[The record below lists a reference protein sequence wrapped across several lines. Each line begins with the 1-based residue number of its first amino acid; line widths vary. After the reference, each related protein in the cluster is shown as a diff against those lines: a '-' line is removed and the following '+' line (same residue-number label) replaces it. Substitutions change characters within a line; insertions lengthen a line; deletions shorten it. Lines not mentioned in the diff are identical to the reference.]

1 MEENTS
7 VNTPEPQ
14 ENIAENS
21 VKTAETKKKKTFF
34 GEVYDWIETF
44 CFALALMV
52 VLFIFVFRYV
62 TVDGNSMMNTLHDQD
77 KLIISNFNYTPQT
90 GDIVVI
96 YIEGQNKPYIK
107 RVIATEGQTVKIDF
121 EKWQVYVD
129 GELLE
134 EDYVRFDYQYDQNGN
149 IMLDEN
155 GKPIFR
161 SDMHYAAF
169 YNGEFT
175 VPEGQVYVMG
185 DNRNDS
191 TDSRVLGC
199 LDEHNII
206 GRVIVR
212 LAPEFGTVD

>member
-62 TVDGNSMMNTLHDQD
+62 TVDGTSMMNTLHDQD

-134 EDYVRFDYQYDQNGN
+134 EDYVLRREG
-149 IMLDEN
+149 
-155 GKPIFR
+155 
-161 SDMHYAAF
+161 DMHYAAF

>member
-1 MEENTS
+1 MDNNTMPAHDTEN
-7 VNTPEPQ
+7 
-14 ENIAENS
+14 A
-21 VKTAETKKKKTFF
+21 VKVKKKKTFF
-34 GEVYDWIETF
+34 GELYEWIETF
-44 CFALALMV
+44 CFAIALMV

-121 EKWQVYVD
+121 EKWQVFVD

-134 EDYVRFDYQYDQNGN
+134 EDYVLRREG
-149 IMLDEN
+149 
-155 GKPIFR
+155 
-161 SDMHYAAF
+161 DMHYAAF

-191 TDSRVLGC
+191 TDSRVIGC

>member
-14 ENIAENS
+14 ENIAENP

-34 GEVYDWIETF
+34 GEIYDWIETF

-134 EDYVRFDYQYDQNGN
+134 EDYVLRREG
-149 IMLDEN
+149 
-155 GKPIFR
+155 
-161 SDMHYAAF
+161 DMHYAAF

>member
-1 MEENTS
+1 MDNNTMPAHDTEN
-7 VNTPEPQ
+7 
-14 ENIAENS
+14 A
-21 VKTAETKKKKTFF
+21 VKVKKKKTFF
-34 GEVYDWIETF
+34 GEIYDWIETF
-44 CFALALMV
+44 CFAIALMV

-62 TVDGNSMMNTLHDQD
+62 TVDGNSMMNTLQDQD

-134 EDYVRFDYQYDQNGN
+134 EDYVLRREG
-149 IMLDEN
+149 
-155 GKPIFR
+155 
-161 SDMHYAAF
+161 DMHYAAF

>member
-1 MEENTS
+1 MDNNTMPAHDTEN
-7 VNTPEPQ
+7 
-14 ENIAENS
+14 A
-21 VKTAETKKKKTFF
+21 VKVKKKKTFF
-34 GEVYDWIETF
+34 GELYEWIETF
-44 CFALALMV
+44 CFAIALMV

-62 TVDGNSMMNTLHDQD
+62 TVDGNSMMNTLQDQD

-121 EKWQVYVD
+121 EKWQVFVD

-134 EDYVRFDYQYDQNGN
+134 EDYVLRREG
-149 IMLDEN
+149 
-155 GKPIFR
+155 
-161 SDMHYAAF
+161 DMHYAAF

>member
-14 ENIAENS
+14 ENITENP
-21 VKTAETKKKKTFF
+21 VKTAIPKKKKTFF
-34 GEVYDWIETF
+34 GEIYDWIETF

-62 TVDGNSMMNTLHDQD
+62 TVDGNSMMNTLQDQD

-121 EKWQVYVD
+121 EKWQVFVD

-134 EDYVRFDYQYDQNGN
+134 EDYVLRREG
-149 IMLDEN
+149 
-155 GKPIFR
+155 
-161 SDMHYAAF
+161 DMHYAAF

-212 LAPEFGTVD
+212 LAPNFGTVD

>member
-1 MEENTS
+1 MDNNTMPAHDTEN
-7 VNTPEPQ
+7 
-14 ENIAENS
+14 A
-21 VKTAETKKKKTFF
+21 VKVKKKKTFF
-34 GEVYDWIETF
+34 GELYEWIETF
-44 CFALALMV
+44 CFAIALMV

-62 TVDGNSMMNTLHDQD
+62 TVDGNSMMNTLHNQD

-121 EKWQVYVD
+121 EKWEVYVD

-134 EDYVRFDYQYDQNGN
+134 EDYVLRREG
-149 IMLDEN
+149 
-155 GKPIFR
+155 
-161 SDMHYAAF
+161 DMHYAAF
-169 YNGEFT
+169 DNGEFT

-206 GRVIVR
+206 GRVSVR

>member
-7 VNTPEPQ
+7 VNIPEEIESAP
-14 ENIAENS
+14 EAE
-21 VKTAETKKKKTFF
+21 AESAPKKKKKTFF
-34 GEVYDWIETF
+34 GELYDWIETF

-52 VLFIFVFRYV
+52 VLFIFLFRYV
-62 TVDGNSMMNTLHDQD
+62 TVDGNSMMNTLHNED

-107 RVIATEGQTVKIDF
+107 RVIATEGQTVRIDF
-121 EKWQVYVD
+121 EKWEVYVD

-134 EDYVRFDYQYDQNGN
+134 EDYVWRRDG
-149 IMLDEN
+149 
-155 GKPIFR
+155 
-161 SDMHYAAF
+161 DMHYAAF

-199 LDEHNII
+199 LDEHYII

-212 LAPEFGTVD
+212 LAPDFGTVD

>member
-14 ENIAENS
+14 ENIVENS

-134 EDYVRFDYQYDQNGN
+134 EDYVLRREG
-149 IMLDEN
+149 
-155 GKPIFR
+155 
-161 SDMHYAAF
+161 DMHYAAF

>member
-1 MEENTS
+1 MDNNTMPAHDTEN
-7 VNTPEPQ
+7 
-14 ENIAENS
+14 A
-21 VKTAETKKKKTFF
+21 VKVKKKKTFF
-34 GEVYDWIETF
+34 GELYEWIETF

-121 EKWQVYVD
+121 EKWQVFVD

-134 EDYVRFDYQYDQNGN
+134 EDYVLRREG
-149 IMLDEN
+149 
-155 GKPIFR
+155 
-161 SDMHYAAF
+161 DMHYAAF

>member
-14 ENIAENS
+14 ENITENP
-21 VKTAETKKKKTFF
+21 VKTAIPKKKKTFF
-34 GEVYDWIETF
+34 GEIYDWIETF

-62 TVDGNSMMNTLHDQD
+62 TVDGNSMMNTLQDQD

-134 EDYVRFDYQYDQNGN
+134 EDYVLRREG
-149 IMLDEN
+149 
-155 GKPIFR
+155 
-161 SDMHYAAF
+161 DMHYAAF

>member
-134 EDYVRFDYQYDQNGN
+134 EDYVLRREG
-149 IMLDEN
+149 
-155 GKPIFR
+155 
-161 SDMHYAAF
+161 DMHYAAF

>member
-1 MEENTS
+1 MDNNTMPAHDTEN
-7 VNTPEPQ
+7 
-14 ENIAENS
+14 A
-21 VKTAETKKKKTFF
+21 VKVKKKKTFF
-34 GEVYDWIETF
+34 GELYEWIETF

-62 TVDGNSMMNTLHDQD
+62 TVDGNSMMNTLQDQD

-121 EKWQVYVD
+121 EKWQVFVD

-134 EDYVRFDYQYDQNGN
+134 EDYVLRREG
-149 IMLDEN
+149 
-155 GKPIFR
+155 
-161 SDMHYAAF
+161 DMHYAAF

>member
-134 EDYVRFDYQYDQNGN
+134 EDYVLRREG
-149 IMLDEN
+149 
-155 GKPIFR
+155 
-161 SDMHYAAF
+161 DMHYAAF
-169 YNGEFT
+169 YDGEFT

>member
-1 MEENTS
+1 MDNNTMPAHDTEN
-7 VNTPEPQ
+7 
-14 ENIAENS
+14 A
-21 VKTAETKKKKTFF
+21 VKVKKKKTFF
-34 GEVYDWIETF
+34 GELYEWIETF
-44 CFALALMV
+44 CFAIALMV

-121 EKWQVYVD
+121 EKWEVYVD

-134 EDYVRFDYQYDQNGN
+134 EDYVLRREG
-149 IMLDEN
+149 
-155 GKPIFR
+155 
-161 SDMHYAAF
+161 DMHYAAF

>member
-1 MEENTS
+1 MDNNMMTAHNTEKK
-7 VNTPEPQ
+7 V
-14 ENIAENS
+14 
-21 VKTAETKKKKTFF
+21 KKKKTFF
-34 GEVYDWIETF
+34 GELYEWIETF

-96 YIEGQNKPYIK
+96 FIEGQNKPYIK

-129 GELLE
+129 GELLK
-134 EDYVRFDYQYDQNGN
+134 EDYVLRREG
-149 IMLDEN
+149 
-155 GKPIFR
+155 
-161 SDMHYAAF
+161 DMHYAAF

>member
-1 MEENTS
+1 MDGAYIMDENISVSLPDEEVTATENTAT
-7 VNTPEPQ
+7 VTP
-14 ENIAENS
+14 
-21 VKTAETKKKKTFF
+21 KKKKKTFF
-34 GEVYDWIETF
+34 GELYDWVETF

-52 VLFIFVFRYV
+52 VLFVFVFRYV
-62 TVDGNSMMNTLHDQD
+62 TVDGNSMLNTLHNED
-77 KLIISNFNYTPQT
+77 KLIISNLNYTPKT

-121 EKWQVYVD
+121 EKWEVYVD
-129 GELLE
+129 GVLLE
-134 EDYVRFDYQYDQNGN
+134 EDYVWRRDG
-149 IMLDEN
+149 
-155 GKPIFR
+155 
-161 SDMHYAAF
+161 DMHYAAF
-169 YNGEFT
+169 YDGEFT

-199 LDEHNII
+199 MDEHNII

-212 LAPEFGTVD
+212 LAPNFGTVD

>member
-1 MEENTS
+1 MDNNTMPAHDTEN
-7 VNTPEPQ
+7 
-14 ENIAENS
+14 A
-21 VKTAETKKKKTFF
+21 VKVKKKKTFF
-34 GEVYDWIETF
+34 GELYEWIETF
-44 CFALALMV
+44 CFAIALMV

-62 TVDGNSMMNTLHDQD
+62 TVDGNSMMNTLHNQD

-121 EKWQVYVD
+121 EKWEVYVD

-134 EDYVRFDYQYDQNGN
+134 EDYVLRREG
-149 IMLDEN
+149 
-155 GKPIFR
+155 
-161 SDMHYAAF
+161 DMHYAAF

>member
-14 ENIAENS
+14 ENITENP

-134 EDYVRFDYQYDQNGN
+134 EDYVLRREG
-149 IMLDEN
+149 
-155 GKPIFR
+155 
-161 SDMHYAAF
+161 DMHYAAF

>member
-134 EDYVRFDYQYDQNGN
+134 EDYVLRREG
-149 IMLDEN
+149 
-155 GKPIFR
+155 
-161 SDMHYAAF
+161 DMHYAAF

-212 LAPEFGTVD
+212 LAAEFGTVD

>member
-1 MEENTS
+1 MDNNTMPAHDTEN
-7 VNTPEPQ
+7 
-14 ENIAENS
+14 A
-21 VKTAETKKKKTFF
+21 VKVKKKKTFF
-34 GEVYDWIETF
+34 GELYEWIETF
-44 CFALALMV
+44 CFAIALMV

-121 EKWQVYVD
+121 EKWQVFVD

-134 EDYVRFDYQYDQNGN
+134 EDYVLRREG
-149 IMLDEN
+149 
-155 GKPIFR
+155 
-161 SDMHYAAF
+161 DMHYAAF

>member
-1 MEENTS
+1 MDNNTL
-7 VNTPEPQ
+7 PAHE
-14 ENIAENS
+14 AENA
-21 VKTAETKKKKTFF
+21 VKVKKKKTFF
-34 GEVYDWIETF
+34 GELYEWIETF
-44 CFALALMV
+44 CFAIALMV

-62 TVDGNSMMNTLHDQD
+62 TVDGNSMMNTLHNQD

-134 EDYVRFDYQYDQNGN
+134 EDYVLRREG
-149 IMLDEN
+149 
-155 GKPIFR
+155 
-161 SDMHYAAF
+161 DMHYAAF

>member
-1 MEENTS
+1 MDNNTM
-7 VNTPEPQ
+7 PAHE
-14 ENIAENS
+14 AENA
-21 VKTAETKKKKTFF
+21 VKVKKKKTFF
-34 GEVYDWIETF
+34 GELYEWIETF
-44 CFALALMV
+44 CFAIALMV

-121 EKWQVYVD
+121 EKWQVFVD

-134 EDYVRFDYQYDQNGN
+134 EDYVLRREG
-149 IMLDEN
+149 
-155 GKPIFR
+155 
-161 SDMHYAAF
+161 DMHYAAF

>member
-1 MEENTS
+1 MDNNTVPAHDTEN
-7 VNTPEPQ
+7 
-14 ENIAENS
+14 A
-21 VKTAETKKKKTFF
+21 VKVKKKKTFF
-34 GEVYDWIETF
+34 GEIYDWIETF
-44 CFALALMV
+44 CFAIALMV

-62 TVDGNSMMNTLHDQD
+62 TVDGNSMMNTLQDQD

-134 EDYVRFDYQYDQNGN
+134 EDYVLRREG
-149 IMLDEN
+149 
-155 GKPIFR
+155 
-161 SDMHYAAF
+161 DMHYAAF

>member
-121 EKWQVYVD
+121 EKWEVYVD

-134 EDYVRFDYQYDQNGN
+134 EDYVLRREG
-149 IMLDEN
+149 
-155 GKPIFR
+155 
-161 SDMHYAAF
+161 DMHYAAF

-212 LAPEFGTVD
+212 LAPEFGMVD

>member
-107 RVIATEGQTVKIDF
+107 RVIATEGQTVRIDF
-121 EKWQVYVD
+121 EKWEVYVD

-134 EDYVRFDYQYDQNGN
+134 EDYVWRRDG
-149 IMLDEN
+149 
-155 GKPIFR
+155 
-161 SDMHYAAF
+161 DMHYAAF

-199 LDEHNII
+199 MEEHYII
-206 GRVIVR
+206 GRVVLR
-212 LAPEFGTVD
+212 LFPDFGTVD

>member
-1 MEENTS
+1 MDNNTMPAHDTEN
-7 VNTPEPQ
+7 
-14 ENIAENS
+14 A
-21 VKTAETKKKKTFF
+21 VKVKKKKTFF
-34 GEVYDWIETF
+34 GELYEWIETF

-121 EKWQVYVD
+121 EKWQVFVD

-134 EDYVRFDYQYDQNGN
+134 EDYVLRKDG
-149 IMLDEN
+149 
-155 GKPIFR
+155 
-161 SDMHYAAF
+161 DMHYAAF

>member
-1 MEENTS
+1 MDNNTMPAHDTENT
-7 VNTPEPQ
+7 
-14 ENIAENS
+14 
-21 VKTAETKKKKTFF
+21 VKVKKKKTFF
-34 GEVYDWIETF
+34 GELYEWIETF
-44 CFALALMV
+44 CFAIALMV

-134 EDYVRFDYQYDQNGN
+134 EDYVLRREG
-149 IMLDEN
+149 
-155 GKPIFR
+155 
-161 SDMHYAAF
+161 DMHYAAF

>member
-21 VKTAETKKKKTFF
+21 VKTDETKKKKTFF

-134 EDYVRFDYQYDQNGN
+134 EDYVLRREG
-149 IMLDEN
+149 
-155 GKPIFR
+155 
-161 SDMHYAAF
+161 DMHYAAF

>member
-1 MEENTS
+1 MDNNTTPVQTEENTAK
-7 VNTPEPQ
+7 V
-14 ENIAENS
+14 
-21 VKTAETKKKKTFF
+21 KKKKTFF
-34 GEVYDWIETF
+34 GELYDWIETF
-44 CFALALMV
+44 CFALAFMV

-62 TVDGNSMMNTLHDQD
+62 TVDGSSMMNTLHDQD

-121 EKWQVYVD
+121 EKWEVYVD
-129 GELLE
+129 GEKLE
-134 EDYVRFDYQYDQNGN
+134 EDYVLRREG
-149 IMLDEN
+149 
-155 GKPIFR
+155 
-161 SDMHYAAF
+161 DMHYAAF

>member
-14 ENIAENS
+14 ENIAENP

-134 EDYVRFDYQYDQNGN
+134 EDYVLRREG
-149 IMLDEN
+149 
-155 GKPIFR
+155 
-161 SDMHYAAF
+161 DMHYAAF

>member
-1 MEENTS
+1 MDNNTMPAHDTENT
-7 VNTPEPQ
+7 
-14 ENIAENS
+14 
-21 VKTAETKKKKTFF
+21 VKVKKKKTFF
-34 GEVYDWIETF
+34 GELYEWIETF
-44 CFALALMV
+44 CFAIALMV

-62 TVDGNSMMNTLHDQD
+62 TVDGNSMMNTLQDQD

-134 EDYVRFDYQYDQNGN
+134 EDYVLRREG
-149 IMLDEN
+149 
-155 GKPIFR
+155 
-161 SDMHYAAF
+161 DMHYAAF

>member
-1 MEENTS
+1 MDNNTMPAHDTG
-7 VNTPEPQ
+7 N
-14 ENIAENS
+14 A
-21 VKTAETKKKKTFF
+21 VKVKKKKTFF
-34 GEVYDWIETF
+34 GELYEWIETF
-44 CFALALMV
+44 CFAIALMV

-121 EKWQVYVD
+121 EKWEVYVD

-134 EDYVRFDYQYDQNGN
+134 EDYVLRREG
-149 IMLDEN
+149 
-155 GKPIFR
+155 
-161 SDMHYAAF
+161 DMHYAAF

>member
-1 MEENTS
+1 MDNNMMTAHNTEKK
-7 VNTPEPQ
+7 V
-14 ENIAENS
+14 
-21 VKTAETKKKKTFF
+21 KKKKTFF
-34 GEVYDWIETF
+34 GELYEWIETF

-62 TVDGNSMMNTLHDQD
+62 TVDGNSMMNTLQDQD

-121 EKWQVYVD
+121 EKWQVFVD

-134 EDYVRFDYQYDQNGN
+134 EEYVLRKDG
-149 IMLDEN
+149 
-155 GKPIFR
+155 
-161 SDMHYAAF
+161 DMHYAAF

>member
-14 ENIAENS
+14 ENIAENP

-134 EDYVRFDYQYDQNGN
+134 EDYVLRREG
-149 IMLDEN
+149 
-155 GKPIFR
+155 
-161 SDMHYAAF
+161 DMHYAAF

-191 TDSRVLGC
+191 TDSRMLGC